1 LISRKPVPDGR
12 NFIWESTKPNAKHLS
27 YLFISNPNK
36 LEMMESD
43 NLGNQKFW
51 DSLPIKEC
59 QMNKTTPLDTK
70 HTEL

>member
-1 LISRKPVPDGR
+1 
-12 NFIWESTKPNAKHLS
+12 
-27 YLFISNPNK
+27 
-36 LEMMESD
+36 MMESD